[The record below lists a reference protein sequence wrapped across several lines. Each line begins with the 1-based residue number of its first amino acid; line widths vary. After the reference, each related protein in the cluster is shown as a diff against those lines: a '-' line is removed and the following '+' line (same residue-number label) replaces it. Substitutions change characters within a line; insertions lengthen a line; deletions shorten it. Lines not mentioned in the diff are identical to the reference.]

1 MKLVE
6 FSVENYRSI
15 TAANKIK
22 LKKYTVLVGKN
33 NEGKSNLLSALNVSI
48 LAIDYFQSSFRR
60 SQHSVR
66 MSSFFRNKIYDW
78 ERDFPVQYQENNN
91 SSDSVFKL
99 TFKLN
104 DNELS
109 DFQKETGLSCNQYI
123 PITIKMK
130 KDNYI
135 ELDIPKKGSSA
146 YKEKSI
152 EICGFISEHINFNYI
167 GAIRTEKI
175 ALDTLNRVIN
185 DELLKLD
192 RNAEYREAMNKID
205 ELKQEV
211 LDEISNYLLEPMKVF
226 LPNLKSIKMENEK
239 YHRRSYFSR
248 RSDVK
253 ILLDDGVLTSIEHKG
268 DGIKSLV
275 TLSIL
280 KERNK
285 TSGSSLI
292 AIEEPE
298 SHLHPGAIHNLVDVI
313 HGISD
318 NNQVIIS
325 THNPLF
331 VQRND
336 VMSNIMIDN
345 GKACAAV
352 NIKEIRDVL
361 GIWPSDN
368 LKNSR
373 FVLVVEGESDKKIL
387 LKILPALS
395 EKIGKALKNNMLA
408 IKVLGGASNLVHD
421 LADLQYSMCE
431 YVVLLDN
438 DKAGDDAIKKA
449 KAKNLLKNEQLRKT
463 ICRGMNESEIEDCI
477 KPAIYVGE
485 LEKTNSINIEKN
497 KKFRNN
503 KNKWSKRMGEVFS
516 DQGANWDD
524 EIESKTKNYIADI
537 IFQKAECSDISDIL
551 IEEKSG
557 FLEGLVLAIEN
568 MLRNDCSK

>member
-48 LAIDYFQSSFRR
+48 LAIDYFQFSFRR
-60 SQHSVR
+60 GRHSVR

-175 ALDTLNRVIN
+175 ALDTLNSVIN

-463 ICRGMNESEIEDCI
+463 ICCGMNESEIEDCI

-551 IEEKSG
+551 IKEKSG